1 MESSRFR
8 VPGPADHQNET
19 LSGIWGLF
27 MILRFTNYI
36 NHMRKIFLSFFAFVL
51 LSVDSKPQNVIWQPE
66 TIKELTTEWQGERT
80 PDGRPKVSDELLER
94 LKALSME
101 EVWSTLRRNGYQN
114 QFENFSGTYENG
126 WEILHPEQVMTGRVV
141 TAQFMPLR
149 KDFNNYVQKQ
159 AEKEGTK
166 TPVTNYA
173 PIIKLLDGDVYVADS
188 YGKIIEGTL
197 IGDNL
202 GNAIYRAG
210 KKGVVFNGSVRDVE
224 GLMQIEGFNAW
235 IRGSDPSA
243 INQMMIASVNA
254 PIRIGRVTVLP
265 GDVVLAKTTGVAFI
279 PPHLVQKVV
288 ISGEF
293 TALHDEFSRFC
304 MKTNKYEYVNEAFV
318 VDDEVFEKDFKE
330 WLDQY
335 PDLPMPRQELED
347 YMKERDESRKAAER
361 EGR

>member
-1 MESSRFR
+1 M
-8 VPGPADHQNET
+8 
-19 LSGIWGLF
+19 
-27 MILRFTNYI
+27 
-36 NHMRKIFLSFFAFVL
+36 KKVL
-51 LSVDSKPQNVIWQPE
+51 LLLVVVALFSHFSYAQHVVWPAESIE
-66 TIKELTTEWQGERT
+66 ALTAGWEGERT

-101 EVWSTLRRNGYQN
+101 EVWGTLRRNGYEN
-114 QFENFSGTYENG
+114 QFENFASTYGNG
-126 WEILHPEQVMTGRVV
+126 WEILHPEQVMTGRVL

-149 KDFNNYVQKQ
+149 TDFNEYVQQQ

-188 YGKIIEGTL
+188 YGKMVEGTL

-210 KKGVVFNGSVRDVE
+210 KRGVIFNGSVRDVE
-224 GLMQIEGFNAW
+224 GLSQIEGFNAW

-243 INQMMIASVNA
+243 IKNMMIANVNA
-254 PIRIGRVTVLP
+254 PIRIGRVSVLP

-293 TALHDEFSRFC
+293 TALRDEFNRYC
-304 MKTNKYEYVNEAFV
+304 MKTNKYEYINEAFV
-318 VDDEVFEKDFKE
+318 VEDEVFEKDFEE
-330 WLDQY
+330 WVAEY
-335 PDLPMPRQELED
+335 SDLPMPKEELEI
-347 YMKERDESRKAAER
+347 YMEERAARRAANKANE
-361 EGR
+361 